1 LLLIYVQL
9 KHPHRF
15 SKIYSSLYVN
25 AQNHCHFVRCNAWWT
40 QAYFAWTIWLFQ
52 IVPLRLLHFLSAW
65 QSIYTYNIMRSIFS
79 TMSWHCNEQIFL
91 HHLAS
96 LQFSDLI
103 QCESL
108 DPHPLSIPGS
118 WASATVSS
126 HSSSLIITLCRWV
139 SELWSKKR
147 ADKMCALYFV
157 YDREMMFRILAWPA
171 SLVISSKDIQMQL
184 LFGGPQF

>member
-1 LLLIYVQL
+1 M
-9 KHPHRF
+9 
-15 SKIYSSLYVN
+15 YSSSWSTRIAFLKSIQVYMSMLKTTVTLYDAMHDGPKHTLRGRYDYFN
-25 AQNHCHFVRCNAWWT
+25 SCHEDCCIFS
-40 QAYFAWTIWLFQ
+40 
-52 IVPLRLLHFLSAW
+52 PLGSLSTL
-65 QSIYTYNIMRSIFS
+65 TYNIMRSIFS
-79 TMSWHCNEQIFL
+79 TISWHCNEQIFL

-184 LFGGPQF
+184 LFGGPHF